1 MPDPQTTTVLN
12 PGVGGD
18 TMDEVQAYE
27 DNSQGVPTA
36 VGKRPVV
43 ALGGASSKREAIV
56 EPTMDSASG
65 MYSLPTTDQEVRT
78 LLSAILASTLRQEK
92 LLEAFVSAAVGGSTG

>member
-43 ALGGASSKREAIV
+43 ALGGGTAKRDAII
-56 EPTMDSASG
+56 EPVMDPSTG
-65 MYSLPTTDQEVRT
+65 LYSLPTQDQELRN
-78 LLSAILASTLRQEK
+78 LLAAILDTNMRI
-92 LLEAFVSAAVGGSTG
+92 LERLDALTDAALGK

>member
-43 ALGGASSKREAIV
+43 ALGGATAQRDAVV
-56 EPTMDSASG
+56 EPTMDPSTG
-65 MYSLPTTDQEVRT
+65 EYTLPTQDQEVRA
-78 LLSAILASTLRQEK
+78 LLHSILDTNLRILER
-92 LLEAFVSAAVGGSTG
+92 LEALADAALGK